1 MSLRALTPLDGRYA
15 SQVAGLADYL
25 SEWALIKHRVRV
37 EIEWLVAMSR
47 RPEIEG
53 MRSLT
58 DGEVGFLKALVED
71 FDDESAQRIKE
82 IERTTNHDVKAVEY
96 YLQERLKGS
105 SLEDVGQWI
114 HFCCTS
120 EDINNLS
127 YALMV
132 RGGIEDEWLPQARA
146 LVERVAEVAEET
158 RATPLLARTHGQ
170 PASPT
175 TLGKE
180 MAVFVHRWRRQLDQI
195 QNAEYLGKFNGAVGS
210 YNAHAVAYPEAPWE
224 EISREFVEGLGLTH
238 NPLTTQIEPHD
249 FLAELFHSLI
259 RFNSISLDFDRD
271 MWGYISL
278 GVFKQTAVKG
288 EIGSSTM
295 PHKVNPIN
303 FENSE
308 ANIGVSNSLLEHLS
322 TKLPVSRMQR
332 DLSDSSAMRN
342 IGPAIGHSL
351 VGIGS
356 AIRGL
361 RGVEVDEVMLRGEL
375 EGSWEVLAE
384 AVQTVLRKNGIPD
397 AYETMKDL
405 TRGQGITREG
415 LRKFLGGIDLPEDDK
430 NRLLELTPATY
441 TGIAERLVRHIS
453 SDTS

>member
-15 SQVAGLADYL
+15 AQVAGLADYL

-249 FLAELFHSLI
+249 FLAELFHGLI

-351 VGIGS
+351 VGIRS

-415 LRKFLGGIDLPEDDK
+415 LRKFLEGLDLPEDDK

-453 SDTS
+453 SDSS

>member
-15 SQVAGLADYL
+15 AQVAGLADYL

-96 YLQERLKGS
+96 YLQERLKGG

-146 LVERVAEVAEET
+146 LVEKVAEIAEAN

-259 RFNSISLDFDRD
+259 RFNTITLDFDRD

-278 GVFKQTAVKG
+278 GVLKQTAVKG

-351 VGIGS
+351 VGIRS

-415 LRKFLGGIDLPEDDK
+415 LRKFLEGLDLPEDDK

-441 TGIAERLVRHIS
+441 TGIAESLVRHIS

>member
-1 MSLRALTPLDGRYA
+1 MSLRAITPLDGRYA
-15 SQVAGLADYL
+15 SQVAGLAECL

-37 EIEWLVAMSR
+37 EVEWLVAMSR

-53 MRSLT
+53 MRSLSE
-58 DGEVGFLKALVED
+58 GEVGFLTSLGED

-96 YLQERLKGS
+96 YLQEKLRGS

-127 YALMV
+127 YALML
-132 RGGIEDEWLPQARA
+132 RGGIENEWLPQARA
-146 LVERVAEVAEET
+146 LVEKVAEIAEAN
-158 RATPLLARTHGQ
+158 RATPLLTRTHGQ
-170 PASPT
+170 PASPS

-210 YNAHAVAYPEAPWE
+210 YNAHAVAYPDAPWE
-224 EISREFVEGLGLTH
+224 KISREFVEGLGLTH

-249 FLAELFHSLI
+249 FLAELFHNLI

-271 MWGYISL
+271 MWSYISFGL
-278 GVFKQTAVKG
+278 FKQKAVKG
-288 EIGSSTM
+288 EVGSSTM

-332 DLSDSSAMRN
+332 DLSDSSALRN

-351 VGIGS
+351 VGIRS

-361 RGVEVDEVMLRGEL
+361 GQVEVDEDALRGEL
-375 EGSWEVLAE
+375 DGAWEVLAE
-384 AVQTVLRKNGIPD
+384 AVQTVLRMNGIPD
-397 AYETMKDL
+397 AYEIMKDL
-405 TRGQGITREG
+405 TRGQGITKEG
-415 LRKFLGGIDLPEDDK
+415 MRKFLKGLDLPEDDK
-430 NRLLELTPATY
+430 TRLLELTPSTY
-441 TGIAERLVRHIS
+441 TGIAESLVRHIT
-453 SDTS
+453 SDSP

>member
-96 YLQERLKGS
+96 YLQERLKGG

-146 LVERVAEVAEET
+146 LVEKVAEIAEAN

-259 RFNSISLDFDRD
+259 RFNTITLDFDRD

-351 VGIGS
+351 VGIRS

-415 LRKFLGGIDLPEDDK
+415 LHKFLEGLDLLEDDK

-441 TGIAERLVRHIS
+441 TGIAESLVRHIS

>member
-146 LVERVAEVAEET
+146 LVEKVAEVAEET

-249 FLAELFHSLI
+249 FLAELFHGLI
-259 RFNSISLDFDRD
+259 RFNSITLDFDRD

-351 VGIGS
+351 VGIRS

-415 LRKFLGGIDLPEDDK
+415 LRKFLEGLDLPEDDK

>member
-71 FDDESAQRIKE
+71 FDDESAQKIKE

-96 YLQERLKGS
+96 YLQERLKGG

-146 LVERVAEVAEET
+146 LVEKVAEVAEAN

-249 FLAELFHSLI
+249 FLAELFHGLI

-351 VGIGS
+351 VGIRS

-415 LRKFLGGIDLPEDDK
+415 LRKFLEGLDLPEDDK

>member
-146 LVERVAEVAEET
+146 LVEKVAEVAEET

-259 RFNSISLDFDRD
+259 RFNSITLDFDRD

-351 VGIGS
+351 VGIRS

-415 LRKFLGGIDLPEDDK
+415 LRKFLEGLDLPEDDK

-453 SDTS
+453 SDSS

>member
-25 SEWALIKHRVRV
+25 SEWALIKHRVLI

-58 DGEVGFLKALVED
+58 DGEVEYLKSLVGD

-146 LVERVAEVAEET
+146 LVEKVAEVAEAT
-158 RATPLLARTHGQ
+158 RATPLLTRTHGQ
-170 PASPT
+170 PASPS

-180 MAVFVHRWRRQLDQI
+180 MAVFVHRWRRQIDQI

-249 FLAELFHSLI
+249 FLAELFHGLI

-271 MWGYISL
+271 MWSYISL

-288 EIGSSTM
+288 EVGSSTM

-351 VGIGS
+351 VGIKS

-361 RGVEVDEVMLRGEL
+361 RGVEADEVMLRAEL

-405 TRGQGITREG
+405 TRGQGITRDG
-415 LRKFLGGIDLPEDDK
+415 MRKFLEGLDLPEDDK

-453 SDTS
+453 SDSS

>member
-15 SQVAGLADYL
+15 AQVAGLADYL

-96 YLQERLKGS
+96 YLQERLKGG

-249 FLAELFHSLI
+249 FLAELFHGLI
-259 RFNSISLDFDRD
+259 RFNSITLDFDRD

-351 VGIGS
+351 VGIRS

-415 LRKFLGGIDLPEDDK
+415 LRKFLEGLDLPEDDK

>member
-96 YLQERLKGS
+96 YLQERLKGG

-146 LVERVAEVAEET
+146 LVEKVAEVAEAN

-259 RFNSISLDFDRD
+259 RFNSITLDFDRD

-351 VGIGS
+351 VGIRS

-415 LRKFLGGIDLPEDDK
+415 LRKFLEGLDLPEDDK